1 MGNIYIHYRRAFV
14 ICFFFFLGSA
24 VVLTAQAQRSYRSG
38 TFYRTSIGLGVDFG
52 DGATGVGIS
61 AKHFFTPHD
70 AGEANLLFFPGDLTG
85 LNVLYAYHGYF
96 SGASGLTWYLGMGP
110 QLFFDQQE
118 TDFGV
123 RPMLGID
130 LKIPAA
136 PLNMSFDWRPYIQFT
151 HGTGS
156 IAGRFQFAFR
166 FAF

>member
-1 MGNIYIHYRRAFV
+1 MKSS
-14 ICFFFFLGSA
+14 FLPL
-24 VVLTAQAQRSYRSG
+24 VRLTAGIGLWLFATAWLSPLSAQRTYSG
-38 TFYRTSIGLGVDFG
+38 GDYRTAIGLGVDFG

-70 AGEANLLFFPGDLTG
+70 VGEANLLFFPANLTG
-85 LNVLYAYHGYF
+85 LNVLYAYHGYIA
-96 SGASGLTWYLGMGP
+96 GASGLKWYLGMGP
-110 QLFFDQQE
+110 QLFFDNNE

-123 RPMLGID
+123 RPVLGMD
-130 LKIPAA
+130 FKIPSA
-136 PLNMSFDWRPYIQFT
+136 PLNMAFDWRPYIQFT